1 MKDGAGGAA
10 ERARAGDRAPAR
22 PACRPS
28 HGGRQERG
36 ALLAYGALG
45 LPLAFA
51 ALPIYVHVPRL
62 YAEGLGLSLALVG
75 AVLLAARIVDAVTDP
90 LIGWANDRLPRR
102 RLWIALA
109 LPALGAGMLGLL
121 IPPAGAG
128 AGWLFGLLVAVSLA
142 YSVASIAYNAWG
154 AEVAATPAARTRF
167 VASRE
172 AFALA
177 GVVLAAA
184 LPGLLGDAGWAGRLA
199 PSVGRG
205 RSAGRGAVG
214 EAGASGE
221 AGGGARPAA
230 ATAARRGSRAS
241 PGASC
246 RCSWFSACGPC
257 GGRPHRRRS
266 RRLRAPLWLGLRA
279 ALADRG
285 FARLLAV
292 FAANG
297 IAAAIPSADGA
308 LLRRR
313 RTRCRG
319 LRQAPSSHSTS
330 SPLRPACR
338 YGRDCRN
345 VSASCAPGSSAW
357 RWPWWCSP
365 GQACSAAATWSPTPS
380 SACSRASRW
389 VPTSPCRP
397 RCLRTC
403 WRAGASRRVRCT
415 TGLRLR
421 PAVDATQGGGA
432 QGPTCAVLEAGACFG
447 WWSFVT
453 KANLALAAG
462 LALPLLA
469 LLGYTPG
476 AHEAAAVGAL
486 AAVYGFVP
494 VALKL
499 VGHRLVVALAA
510 SARHRHGG
518 SPLDG
523 AESCRSDKSRHAP
536 LWEAANACKPWLWRR
551 SELESAWGAMNRETF
566 LPDVRGPARALGVQQ
581 REYR

>member
-1 MKDGAGGAA
+1 MKDGAGAAA
-10 ERARAGDRAPAR
+10 ERARAGDPRTGAAASAR
-22 PACRPS
+22 LS
-28 HGGRQERG
+28 HGGGEERG

-62 YAEGLGLSLALVG
+62 YAEGFGLSLALVG

-102 RLWIALA
+102 RLWVALA

-184 LPGLLGDAGWAGRLA
+184 LPGLLGEGGMGGAGGGGEGV
-199 PSVGRG
+199 VGE
-205 RSAGRGAVG
+205 AGAVG
-214 EAGASGE
+214 EAGFSAQ
-221 AGGGARPAA
+221 AGGGAPAGGGDGGA
-230 ATAARRGSRAS
+230 AGLARLAWGFLPLLVVFGLWTLWRA
-241 PGASC
+241 PAPPPL
-246 RCSWFSACGPC
+246 APV
-257 GGRPHRRRS
+257 
-266 RRLRAPLWLGLRA
+266 RAPLWRGLRT
-279 ALADRG
+279 ALGDAG

-297 IAAAIPSADGA
+297 IAAAIPSATVLFFVADVLQAEALAGA
-308 LLRRR
+308 FLALYFLAAAAGLPLWTRLSQRVGKLRAWLAGMALAVAVFAWAGLLGSGDLVAYA
-313 RTRCRG
+313 CICVLSGLALGADLALPPSLLADLLARG
-319 LRQAPSSHSTS
+319 RERAPSQHTEGAVGVTGEA
-330 SPLRPACR
+330 RAH
-338 YGRDCRN
+338 D
-345 VSASCAPGSSAW
+345 
-357 RWPWWCSP
+357 
-365 GQACSAAATWSPTPS
+365 AAA
-380 SACSRASRW
+380 C
-389 VPTSPCRP
+389 VPT
-397 RCLRTC
+397 
-403 WRAGASRRVRCT
+403 
-415 TGLRLR
+415 
-421 PAVDATQGGGA
+421 
-432 QGPTCAVLEAGACFG
+432 LEAGACFG

-476 AHEAAAVGAL
+476 AREAAAVGAL

-494 VALKL
+494 VVLKL
-499 VGHRLVVALAA
+499 VAIGLLWRWRDAIE
-510 SARHRHGG
+510 
-518 SPLDG
+518 PG
-523 AESCRSDKSRHAP
+523 AEELPPPLAP
-536 LWEAANACKPWLWRR
+536 CAGPA
-551 SELESAWGAMNRETF
+551 ESAARGAERS
-566 LPDVRGPARALGVQQ
+566 
-581 REYR
+581 

>member
-1 MKDGAGGAA
+1 MKDGAGAAA
-10 ERARAGDRAPAR
+10 ERARAGDPRTGAAASAR
-22 PACRPS
+22 LS
-28 HGGRQERG
+28 HGGGEERG

-62 YAEGLGLSLALVG
+62 YAEGFGLSLALVG

-102 RLWIALA
+102 RLWVALA

-184 LPGLLGDAGWAGRLA
+184 LPGLLGEGGMGGAGGGGEGV
-199 PSVGRG
+199 VGE
-205 RSAGRGAVG
+205 AGAVG
-214 EAGASGE
+214 EAGFSAQ
-221 AGGGARPAA
+221 AGGGAPAGGGDGGA
-230 ATAARRGSRAS
+230 AGLARLAWGFLPLLVVFGLWTLWRA
-241 PGASC
+241 PAPPPL
-246 RCSWFSACGPC
+246 APV
-257 GGRPHRRRS
+257 
-266 RRLRAPLWLGLRA
+266 RAPLWRGLRT
-279 ALADRG
+279 ALGDAG

-297 IAAAIPSADGA
+297 IAAAIPSATVLFFVADVLQAEALAGA
-308 LLRRR
+308 FLALYFLAAAAGLPLWTRLSQRVGKLRAWLAGMALAVAVFAWAGLLGSGDLVAYA
-313 RTRCRG
+313 CICVLSGLALGADLALPPSLLADLLARG
-319 LRQAPSSHSTS
+319 RERAPSQHTEGAVGVTGE
-330 SPLRPACR
+330 ACAH
-338 YGRDCRN
+338 D
-345 VSASCAPGSSAW
+345 
-357 RWPWWCSP
+357 
-365 GQACSAAATWSPTPS
+365 AAA
-380 SACSRASRW
+380 C
-389 VPTSPCRP
+389 VPT
-397 RCLRTC
+397 
-403 WRAGASRRVRCT
+403 
-415 TGLRLR
+415 
-421 PAVDATQGGGA
+421 
-432 QGPTCAVLEAGACFG
+432 LEAGACFG

-476 AHEAAAVGAL
+476 AREAAAVGAL

-494 VALKL
+494 VVLKL
-499 VGHRLVVALAA
+499 VAIGLLWRWRDAIE
-510 SARHRHGG
+510 S
-518 SPLDG
+518 G
-523 AESCRSDKSRHAP
+523 AEELPPPLAP
-536 LWEAANACKPWLWRR
+536 CAGPA
-551 SELESAWGAMNRETF
+551 ESAARGAERS
-566 LPDVRGPARALGVQQ
+566 
-581 REYR
+581 

>member
-1 MKDGAGGAA
+1 MKDGTGGAA
-10 ERARAGDRAPAR
+10 ERARAGDSRTGAAGF
-22 PACRPS
+22 ACPS

-102 RLWIALA
+102 RLWVALA

-121 IPPAGAG
+121 IPPAGVG

-184 LPGLLGDAGWAGRLA
+184 LPGLLGDAGMG
-199 PSVGRG
+199 
-205 RSAGRGAVG
+205 GAVG
-214 EAGASGE
+214 PVGGAGAVGGAVASGE
-221 AGGGARPAA
+221 AGGGVPASGGDGGAAGLARLAWGFLPLLVVFGLWTLWRAPAPPPLA
-230 ATAARRGSRAS
+230 
-241 PGASC
+241 PV
-246 RCSWFSACGPC
+246 
-257 GGRPHRRRS
+257 
-266 RRLRAPLWLGLRA
+266 RAPLWQGLRT
-279 ALADRG
+279 ALGDAG

-297 IAAAIPSADGA
+297 IAAAIPSATVLFFVADVLQAEAFAGA
-308 LLRRR
+308 FLALYFLAAAAGLSLWTRLSQRVGKLRAWLAGMALAVAVFAWAGLLGSGDLLAYA
-313 RTRCRG
+313 CICLLSGVALGADLALPPSLLADLLARG
-319 LRQAPSSHSTS
+319 REWAPSQHSGGATAVGATGDA
-330 SPLRPACR
+330 RAHVGNAR
-338 YGRDCRN
+338 AHD
-345 VSASCAPGSSAW
+345 AAACAP
-357 RWPWWCSP
+357 
-365 GQACSAAATWSPTPS
+365 T
-380 SACSRASRW
+380 
-389 VPTSPCRP
+389 
-397 RCLRTC
+397 
-403 WRAGASRRVRCT
+403 
-415 TGLRLR
+415 
-421 PAVDATQGGGA
+421 
-432 QGPTCAVLEAGACFG
+432 LEAGACFG

-476 AHEAAAVGAL
+476 AREAAAVGAL

-494 VALKL
+494 VVLKL
-499 VGHRLVVALAA
+499 AA
-510 SARHRHGG
+510 IGLLWRWRAAIE
-518 SPLDG
+518 PG
-523 AESCRSDKSRHAP
+523 AEDLPPSLAP
-536 LWEAANACKPWLWRR
+536 RAGAA
-551 SELESAWGAMNRETF
+551 ESATRGAGRS
-566 LPDVRGPARALGVQQ
+566 
-581 REYR
+581 